1 MSLKIGI
8 ETNIQRFTE
17 PINQPDVAQQ
27 RSSGHVV
34 VVVVVVV
41 EVVVTVVAIV
51 AVVGLQLYPLHGR
64 VVVG

>member
-1 MSLKIGI
+1 MSLKLSECII
-8 ETNIQRFTE
+8 EPYIQRFTE
-17 PINQPDVAQQ
+17 PRNQPDVAQQ

-41 EVVVTVVAIV
+41 EVVVAVV

-64 VVVG
+64 GVVG